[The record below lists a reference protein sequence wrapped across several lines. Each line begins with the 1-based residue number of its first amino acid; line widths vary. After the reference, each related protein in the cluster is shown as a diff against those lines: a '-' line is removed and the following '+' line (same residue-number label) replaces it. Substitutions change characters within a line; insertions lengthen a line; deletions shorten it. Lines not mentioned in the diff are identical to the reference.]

1 MRGALTGSV
10 CAYLSRPTRALVC
23 AGMQQLPAL
32 AQQITHTARIQ
43 ASSTDS
49 PLFFRAR
56 ISKMLS
62 VWALV
67 ASRLTRPWHPYGH
80 RWSHRTGPCTAPS
93 STPWL
98 QRKHTQ
104 IQWVPMLTLCTA
116 SNLLRAVQSCLS
128 EVHTFRWTGHL
139 VSRDM
144 AVCQR
149 TNYRD
154 VERMAQI
161 AVRITR

>member
-1 MRGALTGSV
+1 MRLLIAANARLGLCRNAAASS
-10 CAYLSRPTRALVC
+10 AR
-23 AGMQQLPAL
+23 
-32 AQQITHTARIQ
+32 TANHAHCTDPGKLDMIQ
-43 ASSTDS
+43 ASSTCS